1 MLVVKVLAF
10 SGSIFTSVNTAES
23 ALFNTGL
30 IEVIR
35 SIRCFTNS
43 HWLLL
48 QLLYQMKVLYE

>member
-1 MLVVKVLAF
+1 MLAF
-10 SGSIFTSVNTAES
+10 SGSIFTSVNTAENAS
-23 ALFNTGL
+23 FNTGL

-48 QLLYQMKVLYE
+48 QLLCQMMVLYE

>member
-1 MLVVKVLAF
+1 MLAF
-10 SGSIFTSVNTAES
+10 SGSIFTSVNTAEN

-48 QLLYQMKVLYE
+48 QLLCQMKVLYE